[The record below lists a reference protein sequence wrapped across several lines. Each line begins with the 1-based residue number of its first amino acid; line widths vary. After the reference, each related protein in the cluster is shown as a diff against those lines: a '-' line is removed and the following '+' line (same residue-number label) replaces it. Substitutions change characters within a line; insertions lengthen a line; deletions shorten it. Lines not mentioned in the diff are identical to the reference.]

1 MALRELELSGPSQ
14 VRRVLDGLGRT
25 EDLRFSPDNRR
36 LAIAG
41 FGRDRVFLLDA
52 AIDAAAGA
60 VRVAVTGLTEL
71 RSSSLCEPHG
81 LCFLDDH
88 TLVVANRGGEAPIFS
103 LPPPACGLRRLEVE
117 AVATIRAG
125 ACEGVATPGSVEAW
139 LVAPGLYEVVV
150 CNNYA
155 NTVSRHL
162 VDSRD
167 RCRVLGSEVFL
178 AAGLDIPDGVSV
190 SRDRRWLAVSNHST
204 HSVLL
209 FRCSPDLASDAQASA
224 ELRGVTYPHGLRF
237 SEDGAHLVV
246 ADAGAPCIHVFAATG
261 GEWSGDHAPI
271 TTLEVMDGETFQR
284 GRYNPQEGGP
294 KGLDIDRTSRVVAV
308 TSEHQPLALFDARD
322 VLSTAPQSPSAC
334 RSRGDGGSEAT
345 RIALL
350 REVARVAR
358 LQRSLASR
366 DEELAELAAA
376 TRALEASEEA
386 RAAELDRARTEVQAL
401 RLVAANSDRQLGAL
415 LDSTSWRTTALPRWL
430 GSRVKRVAAHRG

>member
-1 MALRELELSGPSQ
+1 MALRQLELSGPAQ
-14 VRRVLDGLGRT
+14 VRRALDGLGRT
-25 EDLRFSPDNRR
+25 EDLAFAPDNRR

-41 FGRDRVFLLDA
+41 FGSHRVFLIDLAVDA
-52 AIDAAAGA
+52 RLG
-60 VRVAVTGLTEL
+60 VVSVAVTGLTEL

-81 LCFLDDH
+81 LCFLDDR

-103 LPPPACGLRRLEVE
+103 LPRPACGLRRLEVE

-125 ACEGVATPGSVEAW
+125 ASEGVATPGSVEAW
-139 LVAPGLYEVVV
+139 LVAPGLCEVVV

-167 RCRVLGSEVFL
+167 RCRVLGSEVLL

-190 SRDRRWLAVSNHST
+190 SRDRRWLAVSNHNT

-209 FRCSPDLASDAQASA
+209 FRCSPDLAPDARASA

-237 SEDGAHLVV
+237 TEDGAHLVV

-261 GEWSGDHAPI
+261 GDWSGDHAPI

-294 KGLDIDRTSRVVAV
+294 KGLDIDGTSRVVAV

-322 VLSTAPQSPSAC
+322 VLTAAPQSPSAC
-334 RSRGDGGSEAT
+334 RSRGDGPGEAT

-358 LQRSLASR
+358 LERSLASR
-366 DEELAELAAA
+366 DDELAELAAA
-376 TRALEASEEA
+376 TRALAASAAGQSAELESA
-386 RAAELDRARTEVQAL
+386 RAELRAL
-401 RLVAANSDRQLGAL
+401 RLVADNSDRQLAAL
-415 LDSTSWRTTALPRWL
+415 RDSTSWRTTALPRWL
-430 GSRVKRVAAHRG
+430 GGRLRRVAAHRG